1 MQMILHSARLPPR
14 SRVRRATASAGRGAG
29 SAGTDPLQINFI
41 WRFQTSY
48 IGMTLEGR
56 SGPSNGRAQSR
67 PGSRLE
73 ELPDST
79 RLALP
84 PACFNPASGPA
95 DLNTSGGKPATYFDV
110 YATAG

>member
-1 MQMILHSARLPPR
+1 MQMILHSARLAPR

-56 SGPSNGRAQSR
+56 SGPSNGRAQLR
-67 PGSRLE
+67 PRSRLE
-73 ELPDST
+73 ELPDPT

-84 PACFNPASGPA
+84 PACLNPAGPGRA
-95 DLNTSGGKPATYFDV
+95 LQT
-110 YATAG
+110 